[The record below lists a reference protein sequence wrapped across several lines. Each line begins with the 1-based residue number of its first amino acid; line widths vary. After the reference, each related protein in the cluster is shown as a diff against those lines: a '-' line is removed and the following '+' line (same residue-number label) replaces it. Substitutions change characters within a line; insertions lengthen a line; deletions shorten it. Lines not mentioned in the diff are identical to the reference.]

1 MNQKTSMVA
10 NLMNS
15 SKIKT
20 AFAIFV
26 ALTFALACTSTTA
39 YAKKKH
45 KVKYG
50 LVELTTNPGGF
61 PLHIDGKSQGDTST
75 TARIIELEPGHHNV
89 EILLPNGG
97 RWVRDFDIEA
107 GRKVCVN
114 LNYHPKK
121 YTINR
126 PPPNPCPYP
135 VNISAPVS
143 VSDGDLITFTSD
155 VAYTGTA
162 SLNYAWT
169 VTPSDARIV
178 SGAGTATITVD
189 STGLGSQ
196 KVTATLVVDD
206 GSGEAMCRQRAMAS
220 TSIVP
225 KKPPVVECK
234 PFDQFQSVAFDD
246 DKARF
251 DNLAIELQNAP
262 DSQAYIIIY
271 AGRTSRAGQAD
282 MLTRKRTT
290 DYLVTNRGIDAGRIT
305 IVNGGYR
312 DSDFF
317 EIWICPP
324 GAGTPPADTNGPTG
338 RCSADQGTHPA
349 KTTAPVGR
357 RMIAL
362 NN

>member
-50 LVELTTNPGGF
+50 QVELTTNPGGF
-61 PLHIDGKSQGDTST
+61 PLHIDGKPQGDTSST
-75 TARIIELEPGHHNV
+75 VRLIELEPGHHTV

-121 YTINR
+121 ITINR
-126 PPPNPCPYP
+126 PANPCPYP

-143 VSDGDLITFTSD
+143 VNDGDLITFTSD
-155 VAYTGTA
+155 VAYTGTE

-169 VTPSDARIV
+169 VTPSEARIV

-189 STGLGSQ
+189 STGLGNQ
-196 KVTATLVVDD
+196 KVTATLVVDN
-206 GSGEAMCRQRAMAS
+206 GSSEALCRQRAMAS
-220 TSIVP
+220 TNIVL
-225 KKPPVVECK
+225 KKPPVAECK

-271 AGRTSRAGQAD
+271 AGRTSRTGQAD
-282 MLTRKRTT
+282 LLSRRTM
-290 DYLVTNRGIDAGRIT
+290 DYLVNARGVDTGRIT
-305 IVNGGYR
+305 IVKGGYR

-324 GAGTPPADTNGPTG
+324 GAERPQPTPTIQPGDV
-338 RCSADQGTHPA
+338 QPA
-349 KTTAPVGR
+349 KESTRPR
-357 RMIAL
+357 RPRRSGEE
-362 NN
+362 